1 MSTKKITF
9 AGIDDSKM
17 NRMIFE
23 ETATILKADVII
35 ASDGLDGLNQII
47 NSVEANIIPDVII
60 TDINMPNMNG
70 IELIAKL
77 KSNPATK
84 YIPILVLTT
93 ETDFNVKMQ
102 GKNLG
107 AAGWITKPLD
117 PEEIAK
123 IILKFLKK

>member
-1 MSTKKITF
+1 MKKIVL

-23 ETATILKADVII
+23 ETAVLLEADVII
-35 ASDGLDGLNQII
+35 GEDGIDGYDKIMKG
-47 NSVEANIIPDVII
+47 VKEGKTPDVII

-77 KSNPATK
+77 KETIETK

-93 ETDFNVKMQ
+93 ETDYNIKIQ
-102 GKNLG
+102 GKDLG

-117 PEEIAK
+117 PNEIAR
-123 IILKFLKK
+123 IVEKFLKL

>member
-1 MSTKKITF
+1 MKKIVF

-23 ETATILKADVII
+23 ETATILQGDVII
-35 ASDGLDGLNQII
+35 ATDGVDGYNQII
-47 NSVEANIIPDVII
+47 SAVESNIIPDVII
-60 TDINMPNMNG
+60 TDINMPNMSG

-77 KSNPATK
+77 KATTITK

-93 ETDFNVKMQ
+93 ETDYNVKMQ
-102 GKNLG
+102 GKDLG

-123 IILKFLKK
+123 VILKFLRR